1 MSGRVVLG
9 ADGVRH
15 DTVPAVVIVNPATG
29 GVVSQETRGGGAVD
43 ANTTRVTLA
52 TDGPGVAALSS
63 IDTKTPALVGGASP
77 VGATARTCL
86 WAGTISVT
94 STAQTLQALAMAS
107 GMSTGIP
114 AGAVTVEIQPAGTIR
129 LSRWGSFTPTATTG
143 RRVDDG
149 DVVVI
154 DSTLSDV
161 RLIAA
166 STTAANVSFF
176 DRV

>member
-1 MSGRVVLG
+1 MVIYDNLDIIARSRANEAASMAGSG
-9 ADGVRH
+9 
-15 DTVPAVVIVNPATG
+15 TVA
-29 GVVSQETRGGGAVD
+29 
-43 ANTTRVTLA
+43 A
-52 TDGPGVAALSS
+52 TDSPDVTALSS

-86 WAGTISVT
+86 WEGTISIT
-94 STAQTLQALAMAS
+94 STAQKLQALAMAA

-114 AGAVTVEIQPAGTIR
+114 AGAVTVEIQPAGTIL
-129 LSRWGSFTPTATTG
+129 LSRWGSFIPTTTTG
-143 RRVDDG
+143 RRVEGG
-149 DVVVI
+149 DVIMI